1 MDFVA
6 EGLVY
11 GRRLRCLNIVDDYAR
26 ECLAIEVDTSLPGVR
41 VTQVLQRLDELREL
55 PRSITAACNRP
66 EGRSRLLVAST

>member
-11 GRRLRCLNIVDDYAR
+11 GRRLMCLNIVDDYAR

-41 VTQVLQRLDELREL
+41 VTQVLQRLDELR
-55 PRSITAACNRP
+55 
-66 EGRSRLLVAST
+66 

>member
-41 VTQVLQRLDELREL
+41 VTQVLPPGGAVSVVSSLDLATADLRLVSVDIGL
-55 PRSITAACNRP
+55 
-66 EGRSRLLVAST
+66 